1 MPISVE
7 ELIQNA
13 VHYGHR
19 TNKWN
24 PRMKPYLYSA
34 VNGIHL
40 FDLEQT
46 QVQLEKLLEY
56 LKKSVQDGKQIL
68 FVSTKPQTM
77 EMIPEIAAI
86 HNSPYVTKKWFGG
99 LLTNFDT
106 MKERIRYFKN
116 LKEQQAT
123 GELEKF
129 TKKEQVKMLKEIN
142 KLEGALGG
150 IQNLRRPPQVLF
162 VVDGKRD
169 LIAIKEARKLKI
181 PVVGICDSNADP
193 EMYDLM
199 VPANDDAMKSLTFLL
214 DLVKETLASVPSAK
228 KQAPQAKGNKPQ
240 PKKAPVKSHLDNP
253 LEKKSEG
260 TDAKAA

>member
-1 MPISVE
+1 MAISLD

-19 TNKWN
+19 TNKWD
-24 PRMKPYLYSA
+24 PRMKPYLYGS

-46 QVQLEKLLEY
+46 KTQLEKLVAFLT
-56 LKKSVQDGKQIL
+56 KSVQEGKQIL

-86 HNSPYVTKKWFGG
+86 HGSPYVTKKWFGG

-116 LKEQQAT
+116 LKEQQTT

-150 IQNLRRPPQVLF
+150 IQSLRRPPQVLF

-181 PVVGICDSNADP
+181 PVVGFCDSNADP
-193 EMYDLM
+193 RLYDLM
-199 VPANDDAMKSLTFLL
+199 VPANDDAMKSLTYLL
-214 DLVKETLASVPSAK
+214 NLVKETLTAVAPARPAQGAPAAK
-228 KQAPQAKGNKPQ
+228 AQAKP
-240 PKKAPVKSHLDNP
+240 APAKSHLDNP
-253 LEKKSEG
+253 LAKKPE
-260 TDAKAA
+260 TKPAAA